1 MLRHKAYPWRIMD
14 EKALIVKRLN
24 DLASLILKPQSHSL
38 KLQSIRAAVWS
49 LLEKGSSH
57 ALRML
62 GSLILTRI
70 LFPEAFGIMA
80 AAQTVIL
87 MIQLFTDTGVKT
99 AIIQNPKGAERE
111 FLDSVFL
118 ISTVRGLFLSLIVAG
133 IALPMALYYRQPQL
147 TGILLIL
154 AINPFLLGFESP
166 SLTVLIKQFRV
177 EKKVALEIGSQV
189 LGLITSII
197 LAYIY
202 RSVYALA
209 IGSVFSSLYRVAGSF
224 LVSPYSPRFR
234 WNREI
239 ATEIFH
245 FGKFIM
251 LNTLISFTAMNADVL
266 ITGKVLNMVDLG
278 VYNIGRTMGLLIW
291 IVCLQIFLQS
301 YLPAVSSVL
310 NDLPRIVKI
319 YRNTTSFIL
328 ALTIPV
334 SMIFA
339 LFSRDII
346 GILYDPRYLE
356 ASTAMFWFSISGIL
370 LVLNAIN
377 SSTFIAMGRLKYE
390 TISMGICLVC
400 VFLLV
405 PTGAKQYGLAG
416 AAVGMLIAISIMVTA
431 QTFFLSSGL
440 GFPASKVVRPWVQVV
455 VVSGAISLV
464 YYALR
469 PLLSSTSLYNI
480 PFIAVMST
488 LALSASMFLHIL
500 WNGSRQAGEQAVG

>member
-1 MLRHKAYPWRIMD
+1 MVRKASVV
-14 EKALIVKRLN
+14 EKLYR
-24 DLASLILKPQSHSL
+24 LASLILKPQSHSL

-99 AIIQNPKGAERE
+99 AIIQNPKGADRD
-111 FLDSVFL
+111 FLDAVFL
-118 ISTVRGLFLSLIVAG
+118 ISTGRGLLLSLIVAG
-133 IALPMALYYRQPQL
+133 IAWPMALYYQQPQI
-147 TGILLIL
+147 TGILIIL
-154 AINPFLLGFESP
+154 AINPFILGFENP
-166 SLTVLIKQFRV
+166 SLTLLIKQFRV
-177 EKKVALEIGSQV
+177 EKKVALEIGSQA
-189 LGLITSII
+189 LGLMTSII

-239 ATEIFH
+239 VTEIFH

-251 LNTLISFTAMNADVL
+251 LNTMISFTAMNADVL
-266 ITGKVLNMVDLG
+266 ITGKVLNMENLG

-291 IVCLQIFLQS
+291 MVCLQIFLQS

-310 NDLPRIVKI
+310 NDIPRIVKM
-319 YRNTTSFIL
+319 YRDTTSFIL

-339 LFSRDII
+339 LFSQDII
-346 GILYDPRYLE
+346 RLLYDPRYLE
-356 ASTAMFWFSISGIL
+356 ASVSMFWFSISGIL
-370 LVLNAIN
+370 LVLNAVN
-377 SSTFIAMGRLKYE
+377 SSTFIALGRLKYE
-390 TISMGICLVC
+390 TISTGICLVC
-400 VFLLV
+400 VFLLI
-405 PTGAKQYGLAG
+405 PFGARNYGLAG
-416 AAVGMLIAISIMVTA
+416 AAVGMLVAISIMVVA
-431 QTFFLSSGL
+431 QTFFLSSGV
-440 GFPASKVVRPWVQVV
+440 GFPVSKVMRPWYQMIA
-455 VVSGAISLV
+455 VSGSISCM

-469 PLLSSTSLYNI
+469 PFLSSEALYNI
-480 PFIAVMST
+480 PFLAVMST
-488 LALSASMFLHIL
+488 IALAASMCLYFL
-500 WNGSRQAGEQAVG
+500 WNEARQAGEQPVG